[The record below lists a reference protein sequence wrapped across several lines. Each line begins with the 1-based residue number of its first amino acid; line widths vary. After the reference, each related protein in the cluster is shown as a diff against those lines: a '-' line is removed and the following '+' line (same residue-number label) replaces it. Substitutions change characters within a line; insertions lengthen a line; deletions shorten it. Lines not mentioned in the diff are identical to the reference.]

1 MRSTPAAL
9 LTALLAAGCVAT
21 PPPPAVAPPPTPR
34 PSPTAGPTATPE
46 TSPMVAPVPPA
57 PRPWTVGDLDEPRIR
72 VLLERTTGEVVLPQ
86 PGRPYRV
93 LQDGSATW
101 IWGPVALRLDDPG
114 EWQVAAVSDPAAA
127 SAAVDRLRSAVPAVE
142 ARGVAGEDGLIRIR
156 VRWPAGPPPDP
167 AAVLAAAGFAGAY
180 PVRAAARAVL
190 VPDSGPEVAVTD
202 EAVLE
207 AYGGWPVAVDDRRYR
222 GRLRVR
228 TAAAELLVI
237 NEVALEAYLR
247 GVVPV
252 EMGPG
257 QFPELE
263 ALKAQA
269 VAARTYAVA
278 HLGDH
283 DDEGY
288 DLCDTPACQVY
299 GGEGV
304 EHPLSDRAVRD
315 TAGIV
320 ATYRGAPIDAMFTS
334 TCGGHTDD
342 AGALFSGR
350 GEPYLQG
357 VACAWERPLEIV
369 GRGPDGG
376 WGSRSSFEEE
386 VALEALRLERSAAT
400 PPAAL
405 RAVAA
410 ACGGRVEVTV
420 PASGGAAHEAY
431 AGALLTAAG
440 LDGAGDHLTD
450 ASSAEDRLLALADL
464 FEISLGH
471 PPDGSWAAGWHL
483 RAALAVLELQGVVS
497 RDDGE
502 LVPHP
507 TGVAIY
513 PRRGDRS
520 EPLGEGS
527 PVWLRWGDELA
538 PRGVVQAFPGTAV
551 ERWRRG
557 DRVLAVTVIRSDGGA
572 EADRRSAWRQWARDR
587 DWATLASSLG
597 VPDLERLVITART
610 PAGRV
615 VGLAAEGRAGTRRE
629 WRGFEIRRLLELPE
643 NLFTMHAMA
652 RDDGTRIVRFL
663 GRGWGHG
670 VGLCQHGAYGLA
682 RSGMTYDRILAHYY
696 PGTALETWP

>member
-1 MRSTPAAL
+1 
-9 LTALLAAGCVAT
+9 VD
-21 PPPPAVAPPPTPR
+21 
-34 PSPTAGPTATPE
+34 
-46 TSPMVAPVPPA
+46 
-57 PRPWTVGDLDEPRIR
+57 DLDEPRIR
-72 VLLERTTGEVVLPQ
+72 VLLERTTGKVMLPQ

-93 LQDGSATW
+93 LQGGSATW
-101 IWGPVALRLDDPG
+101 IWGPVTLRLDDPG
-114 EWQVAAVSDPAAA
+114 EWQVAAVSDPSAAEAAA
-127 SAAVDRLRSAVPAVE
+127 DRLRSAVPTAEVRAVP
-142 ARGVAGEDGLIRIR
+142 GDDGLIRIR
-156 VRWPAGPPPDP
+156 VRWPLGPPPDP
-167 AAVLAAAGFAGAY
+167 SAVLAAAGFAGAF

-190 VPDSGPEVAVTD
+190 EPDAGPEIAVTD

-207 AYGGWPVAVDDRRYR
+207 AYGGWPVAVGDRRYR

-269 VAARTYAVA
+269 VAARTYAAA

-283 DDEGY
+283 DDEGW

-299 GGEGV
+299 AGEGV
-304 EHPLSDRAVRD
+304 EHPLSDRAVRE

-320 ATYRGAPIDAMFTS
+320 ATFGGVPIDAMFTS

-342 AGALFSGR
+342 AGLLFSGR
-350 GEPYLQG
+350 GEPYLRG
-357 VACAWERPLEIV
+357 VACAWERPLELGGV
-369 GRGPDGG
+369 GTEGVWVPRAT
-376 WGSRSSFEEE
+376 FEEE
-386 VALEALRLERSAAT
+386 LALQALQLERAAAT
-400 PPAAL
+400 PPAVVQ
-405 RAVAA
+405 AVAA
-410 ACGGRVEVTV
+410 ACGGRGDAALPGVGATTHEVY
-420 PASGGAAHEAY
+420 AA
-431 AGALLTAAG
+431 ALLAAGG

-450 ASSAEDRLLALADL
+450 APSAVGRLLALADL
-464 FEISLGH
+464 FEIDLGH
-471 PPDGSWAAGWHL
+471 PPDGGWTAGWHL
-483 RAALAVLELQGVVS
+483 RAALAVLELQGVVG

-502 LVPHP
+502 LVPYP

-520 EPLGEGS
+520 EPLPAGS
-527 PVWLRWGDELA
+527 RLWMRWGDELA
-538 PRGVVQAFPGTAV
+538 PRAVIRAFPGTGV

-557 DRVLAVTVIRSDGGA
+557 DRVLAVAVASSDGGA

-587 DWATLASSLG
+587 EWTTLASSLG
-597 VPDLERLVITART
+597 VPDLERLVVTART

-615 VGLAAEGRAGTRRE
+615 VGLAAEGRSGTRRE
-629 WRGFEIRRLLELPE
+629 WQGFEIRRLLDLPE
-643 NLFTMHAMA
+643 NLFTMHALQ

-670 VGLCQHGAYGLA
+670 VGMCQHGAYGLA

-696 PGTALETWP
+696 PGTVLETGR

>member
-1 MRSTPAAL
+1 
-9 LTALLAAGCVAT
+9 
-21 PPPPAVAPPPTPR
+21 
-34 PSPTAGPTATPE
+34 
-46 TSPMVAPVPPA
+46 MVAPAPPVP
-57 PRPWTVGDLDEPRIR
+57 RSWTVGDLDEPRIR
-72 VLLERTTGEVVLPQ
+72 ILLERTTGEVVLPQ

-93 LQDGSATW
+93 LVGGSATW
-101 IWGPVALRLDDPG
+101 IWGPVTLRLDDPG
-114 EWQVAAVSDPAAA
+114 EWQAAAVSDPAAA
-127 SAAVDRLRSAVPAVE
+127 TAAVDRLRSAVPAGEV
-142 ARGVAGEDGLIRIR
+142 RGVAGEDGLIRIR

-167 AAVLAAAGFAGAY
+167 AAVLTAAGFAGAY

-190 VPDSGPEVAVTD
+190 VPDAGPEIAVTD

-207 AYGGWPVAVDDRRYR
+207 AYGGWPVAVGDRRYR

-228 TAAAELLVI
+228 TAAAELLVV

-304 EHPLSDRAVRD
+304 EHPLSDRAVRE

-320 ATYRGAPIDAMFTS
+320 VTYGGAPIDAMFTS

-357 VACAWERPLEIV
+357 VECAWERTLELV

-376 WGSRSSFEEE
+376 WVPRSTFEEE
-386 VALEALRLERSAAT
+386 VALEALELARAAAT
-400 PPAAL
+400 PQL
-405 RAVAA
+405 VVRSVAA
-410 ACGGRVEVTV
+410 SCGGRGDVALA
-420 PASGGAAHEAY
+420 ASGAAAHEAY
-431 AGALLTAAG
+431 AAALLAAAG
-440 LDGAGDHLTD
+440 LDAAGNHLTD
-450 ASSAEDRLLALADL
+450 GRSAVERLLALADL
-464 FEISLGH
+464 FEIDLGH
-471 PPDGSWAAGWHL
+471 PPDGTWATGWHL
-483 RAALAVLELQGVVS
+483 RAALAVLELQGVVDH
-497 RDDGE
+497 DDGE

-507 TGVAIY
+507 SGIAIY

-520 EPLGEGS
+520 EPLPVGS
-527 PVWLRWGDELA
+527 RLWVRWGDELA
-538 PRGVVQAFPGTAV
+538 SRAVTAAFPGTGV
-551 ERWRRG
+551 ERWMRG
-557 DRVLAVTVIRSDGGA
+557 DRVLAVAVQRSDGGA

-587 DWATLASSLG
+587 DWATLSASLG
-597 VPDLERLVITART
+597 LPDLERLVVTART

-615 VGLAAEGRAGTRRE
+615 VGLAAEGRSGSRRE
-629 WRGFEIRRLLELPE
+629 WRGFEIRRVLDLPE

-652 RDDGTRIVRFL
+652 RDDGTRVVRFL

-696 PGTALETWP
+696 PGTVLETWP